1 VTSILLHVAAVST
14 TATSDSHFSLFNSTF
29 TLLSIVLFLPA
40 VAAVIGLL
48 VEDDRTVRLIASV
61 AVILDLLLSLVLL
74 VMFKYNSSSGAW
86 LFQFSDRHDWVSSL
100 GISYWIGLDGVSVWL
115 VPLTALISAIAILA
129 ANVMVVDRT
138 RTFLVFMLALET
150 SILGVFMSLNLFL
163 FFVFWEAMLIPSY
176 FLLGIWG
183 EERRVYATMKFVVY
197 TIFGSFFMLVGI
209 FVLWSRVGTL
219 DMVGPHG
226 LIAHPVDTVTQDW
239 LFLAFGIA
247 FAIKLPLWPFHT
259 WAPTA
264 YAESPVPFTIVLSGL
279 MSKAGAF
286 GFIRYCLPLF
296 PAGSRHFAAL
306 VSILCVIGMIY
317 SAVLAL
323 VQTDIKRIV
332 AYSSV
337 SHMNLICLGIFAL
350 NPVAL
355 NGSVLQMIN
364 HSTIITGL
372 FLAVAYIAARTGTRL
387 LTDLGGMGERRP
399 WLMWL
404 FFVFILAGLDLPGTS
419 SFAGEFLIL
428 VGTFASNAWYA
439 SLATIT
445 VVLAAWYAIR
455 FFQNTMNGPVIASPG
470 QVAVTVE
477 DEKRTVY
484 QYPVLRALIPGD
496 LRPFEVALW
505 VPLILIVLYLGFQ
518 PNPVT
523 QRMNPTNTAISHVVH
538 APSLRTPPVALGAGR

>member
-1 VTSILLHVAAVST
+1 MHLLLQAAPLTTLTSAST
-14 TATSDSHFSLFNSTF
+14 HFSLFGSTF
-29 TLLSIVLFLPA
+29 TLLSIILFLPA

-48 VEDDRTVRLIASV
+48 VEDVRAVRTIAAV
-61 AVILDLLLSLVLL
+61 AAVIDLVLALIVL
-74 VMFKYNSSSGAW
+74 VMFAYNSNASNW

-100 GISYWIGLDGVSVWL
+100 GISYWIGVDGVSVWL

-129 ANVMVVDRT
+129 ANFMVVDRL

-150 SILGVFMSLNLFL
+150 AILGVFMSLNLFL

-183 EERRVYATMKFVVY
+183 EERRVYATMKFLVY

-209 FVLWSRVGTL
+209 FVLWARVGTL

-226 LIAHPVDTVTQDW
+226 LIAHPLDATTQNW

-247 FAIKLPLWPFHT
+247 FAIKLPVWPFHT
-259 WAPTA
+259 WAPAA
-264 YAESPVPFTIVLSGL
+264 YSESPVPFVLVLSGL

-296 PAGSRHFAAL
+296 PEGSRHFAAL
-306 VSILCVIGMIY
+306 VSILCLIGMIY
-317 SAVLAL
+317 AAVLAL
-323 VQTDIKRIV
+323 VQTDMKKVV

-364 HSTIITGL
+364 HSVIITGL
-372 FLAVAYIAARTGTRL
+372 FLAVAYIAARTGSRL
-387 LTDLGGMGERRP
+387 LTDLGGIGTRRP

-428 VGTFASNAWYA
+428 IGTFASNAWYA

-445 VVLAAWYAIR
+445 VILAAWYAIR
-455 FFQNTMNGPVIASPG
+455 LFQASMNGPVIASPAG
-470 QVAVTVE
+470 VAMTVE
-477 DEKRTVY
+477 DDTRSVY

-496 LRPFEVALW
+496 LKAYEGLLW
-505 VPLILIVLYLGFQ
+505 VPLLAIVLYLGFQ
-518 PNPVT
+518 PHPVT
-523 QRMNPTNTAISHVVH
+523 QRMNPTNTAISAVVH
-538 APSLRTPPVALGAGR
+538 RHSAGNTSAAAGGLSK